1 MRATWAKLWARFK
14 QAVVA
19 IFLNRA
25 YLRRTL
31 VIVATVALS
40 LLARELLVDT
50 AVGAVADWISTMPEW
65 VQFLIILVLAASGV
79 AAFRLGRQRPK
90 PDAVQTFL
98 GGLPPAPSHLVGRD
112 EDVGAVVEALEN
124 GGKVAVVGRRG
135 VGTSAVAVHAAAR
148 VAEGLSETPIYID
161 LRGLAN
167 RPPQTP
173 ESALHQLM
181 SRIGLPEPRSLQKR
195 DLDDAARRLQAWYAE
210 HKTVLMLNN
219 VDDPRQ
225 VAPLLPV
232 GRGGCSVVLAGSL
245 DLEALPRIKIHQ
257 LDDLSEDA
265 AIELL
270 SAVGGA
276 DRVAQDPAAAR
287 DLVTECG
294 HQPLAVRLLG
304 QLLRDRDWPLRQF
317 VDEMRRSARA
327 SRHFPLGGGQPDSLS
342 RVWDAADVTYRDLSS
357 EQRRVFRLLALVP
370 TIEIGRNAASAVA
383 GLAPERTTRALDEL
397 ARRGL
402 IESARPGYYR
412 VRQLLAGSAGYHLIN
427 EDSQRQRQRARF
439 RLARYY
445 ALLAEQYAEPLLF
458 AHKQNDDPPTHSIVE
473 TEGYRWFR
481 REHDTLLRLITSPA
495 PDDELT
501 RVKPWIWRLAMGL
514 CTWYAVEGRLDPW
527 QTVCQAILETPA
539 PVGWRARLSGSTR
552 MWAAEAAYWAHNEL
566 GVLYRRRGRT
576 DNAYTELESAL
587 RIAEQ
592 WRLRSRAQVETNLG
606 LVLVDKGQVDRA
618 IRHLEQGLKLRG
630 RSDVRGR
637 AISELGLG
645 IACLHAELHGTA
657 RRHLSHA
664 ANEFERLGD
673 RAGQAAALNALGLV
687 LAGQGDRTGIQEH
700 WDLARQH
707 YADAGDEVGEA
718 SVLLNIGADLL
729 RDRPDQAAA
738 CRRILNESIQ
748 LRKGQPETIYTA
760 LVHERLGDAA
770 FLDHDDVAA
779 EFHRAEAQRILDGLQ

>member
-1 MRATWAKLWARFK
+1 MKAWWASLK
-14 QAVVA
+14 QAVVTV
-19 IFLNRA
+19 FLNRA

-40 LLARELLVDT
+40 LLARELLLDT
-50 AVGAVADWISTMPEW
+50 AVGAVADWIRALPLW
-65 VQFLIILVLAASGV
+65 AQILIVLVLAVSGV
-79 AAFRLGRQRPK
+79 AALRLSRQRPK

-98 GGLPPAPSHLVGRD
+98 GGLPPPPSPLVGRD
-112 EDVGAVVEALEN
+112 GDLAAVVDALKKT
-124 GGKVAVVGRRG
+124 GKVAVVGRRG

-148 VAEGLSETPIYID
+148 VAEGFAETPVYMD
-161 LRGLAN
+161 LRGLVN
-167 RPPQTP
+167 RPPHTP
-173 ESALHQLM
+173 ESALHHLM
-181 SRIGLPEPRSLQKR
+181 SRIGLAEPRSLAKR

-210 HKTVLMLNN
+210 HRTVLMLNN

-225 VAPLLPV
+225 VARLLPMT
-232 GRGGCSVVLAGSL
+232 GGCVVVLAGSL
-245 DLEALPRIKIHQ
+245 DLEALPRVRTHK
-257 LDDLSEDA
+257 LDELSESA

-276 DRVAQDPAAAR
+276 ARVAQDPGAAR

-294 HQPLAVRLLG
+294 RQPLAVRLLG
-304 QLLRDRDWPLRQF
+304 QLLRDRHWPLRQF

-327 SRHFPLGGGQPDSLS
+327 SRHFPPGEQPDSLG
-342 RVWDAADVTYRDLSS
+342 RVWDAADVTYRDLTF
-357 EQRRVFRLLALVP
+357 EQRRVFRLLALMP

-383 GLAPERTTRALDEL
+383 GLPPERTTRALDEL

-427 EDSQRQRQRARF
+427 EDSQRQRQRARH

-445 ALLAEQYAEPLLF
+445 ALLAERYAEPLLF
-458 AHKQNDDPPTHSIVE
+458 AHKKSDDPPSVSLLE

-481 REHDTLLRLITSPA
+481 REHATLMRLITSPA

-501 RVKPWIWRLAMGL
+501 RVKPWLWRLAMGL
-514 CTWYAVEGRLDPW
+514 CTWYAVEERLDAW
-527 QTVCQAILETPA
+527 QTVCHAILAMPA
-539 PVGWRARLSGSTR
+539 PMGWRTRLGGTTR
-552 MWAAEAAYWAHNEL
+552 MWATEVAYWAHNEL
-566 GVLYRRRGRT
+566 GVVYRRRGRT
-576 DNAYTELESAL
+576 DNAFQELEIAL
-587 RIAEQ
+587 GIASQ

-606 LVLVDKGQVDRA
+606 LVLVDKGQLDQA

-637 AISELGLG
+637 AISGLGLG
-645 IACLHAELHGTA
+645 IACLHAEMHDTA

-687 LAGQGDRTGIQEH
+687 LAGQGDRTGIREH
-700 WDLARQH
+700 WDLARRH

-738 CRRILNESIQ
+738 GRRILNESIQ

-760 LVHERLGDAA
+760 LVHQRLGDAA
-770 FLDHDDVAA
+770 SLDHDDAA
-779 EFHRAEAQRILDGLQ
+779 AARHRAEAQRILDALQ

>member
-1 MRATWAKLWARFK
+1 MSQWWARLK
-14 QAVVA
+14 QGVAAV
-19 IFLNRA
+19 FLNRA
-25 YLRRTL
+25 YMRRTL
-31 VIVATVALS
+31 VILATVALW

-50 AVGAVADWISTMPEW
+50 AVGAVADWIGSRPMW
-65 VQFLIILVLAASGV
+65 AQLIIAAVLAAAGI

-98 GGLPPAPSHLVGRD
+98 GGLPPAPSNLVGRD
-112 EDVGAVVEALEN
+112 ADVEAVVESLIN
-124 GGKVAVVGRRG
+124 GQVVAVVGRRG

-148 VAEGLSETPIYID
+148 VAGRFPEIPTYMD
-161 LRGLAN
+161 LRGLSN
-167 RPPQTP
+167 RPPHTA

-181 SRIGLPEPRSLQKR
+181 SRVGLAEPRSLQRR
-195 DLDDAARRLQAWYAE
+195 DLDEAARRLQAWYAE
-210 HKTVLMLNN
+210 HRTLLFLNN

-225 VAPLLPV
+225 VSRLLPMS
-232 GRGGCSVVLAGSL
+232 GGCAVVLAGSL
-245 DLEALPRIKIHQ
+245 DLEALPRVRIRR
-257 LDDLSEDA
+257 LDELSEA
-265 AIELL
+265 AAVELL
-270 SAVGGA
+270 SVVGGA
-276 DRVAQDPAAAR
+276 DRVGQDPAAAR

-294 HQPLAVRLLG
+294 RQPLAVRLLG

-327 SRHFPLGGGQPDSLS
+327 SRHFPPGEQPDSLS
-342 RVWDAADVTYRDLSS
+342 RVWDAADVTYRDLSP

-370 TIEIGRNAASAVA
+370 TIEIGRNAAAAVA
-383 GLAPERTTRALDEL
+383 GLPPERATRALDEL

-412 VRQLLAGSAGYHLIN
+412 VRQLLAGSASYHLIS

-458 AHKQNDDPPTHSIVE
+458 AHKRNDDSPTTALVE

-481 REHDTLLRLITSPA
+481 REHATLLRLITSPA

-501 RVKPWIWRLAMGL
+501 RAKPWMWRLAMGL
-514 CTWYAVEGRLDPW
+514 CTWYAVEGRLDAW
-527 QTVCQAILETPA
+527 QTVCEAILQMPA
-539 PVGWRARLSGSTR
+539 PQGFRTRLTGTTR
-552 MWAAEAAYWAHNEL
+552 MWATEVAYWAHNEL

-576 DNAYTELESAL
+576 DNAYSELERAL
-587 RIAEQ
+587 RIATQ

-606 LVLVDKGQVDRA
+606 LVLVDKGQLDRA
-618 IRHLEQGLKLRG
+618 IRHLEQGLKLRA

-637 AISELGLG
+637 AISQLGLG
-645 IACLHAELHGTA
+645 IACLHAELHDSA

-687 LAGQGDRTGIQEH
+687 LAGQGDRTGIREH

-707 YADAGDEVGEA
+707 YADVGDELGEA
-718 SVLLNIGADLL
+718 SVLLNVGADRL

-738 CRRILNESIQ
+738 CRRILTESLQ

-760 LVHERLGDAA
+760 LAHQRLGDAA
-770 FLDHDDVAA
+770 ALDHDEAAA
-779 EFHRAEAQRILDGLQ
+779 EHHRAEAQRILDGLQ